1 MLNIK
6 IYSLI
11 ILSLFLNACSTT
23 SVHNEVEKNIT
34 AVQIQHEMS
43 ESELLNVSIIEFKPG
58 VLPEDKDKQRGLSEE
73 IRNSEARYM
82 PVHLKYTM
90 QQTGYWASVR
100 VIPGSTA
107 SQDNEGSEVI
117 VAGEIISSDGE
128 TIELSIEVSDASNK
142 KWFSKGYGEI
152 VTAENQQIT
161 ESGKKDRF
169 QNLYNQISNDIIK
182 YRKNLTRAE
191 IKRIK
196 EIAEIRFAHY
206 MAPEVFK
213 NYLSKNDKGIYSLKK
228 LPADNDSM
236 MQRIHA
242 IKARDEMLVDTINNY
257 YDIYY
262 EDLWDS
268 YDNWREFRSEELET
282 IRDIEQKATTQKI
295 LGAAAIIGAIA
306 LGASNNSR
314 YNNNYAL
321 ETVLIAGGAYAI
333 KTGFDTSKESEI
345 NKEAIE
351 ELGASFE
358 TEADPILVD
367 VNGKTMTLT
376 GNARQQYGKWRQ
388 LLKKIHIE
396 ETSF

>member
-1 MLNIK
+1 MLNVK
-6 IYSLI
+6 IHTLI
-11 ILSLFLNACSTT
+11 ILVLFLNACSTT
-23 SVHNEVEKNIT
+23 SVHNEVEKNVI
-34 AVQIQHEMS
+34 AHQIQYEMS
-43 ESELLNVSIIEFKPG
+43 ESELLNVSIIEFKAG
-58 VLPEDKDKQRGLSEE
+58 VLPKDKDKQRGLSEE

-90 QQTGYWASVR
+90 QKTGYWGSVR
-100 VIPGSTA
+100 VIPGSVS
-107 SQDNEGSEVI
+107 SQGNEGSEVI
-117 VAGEIISSDGE
+117 VSGEIISSDGE
-128 TIELSIEVSDASNK
+128 SIELSIDVSDASNK
-142 KWFSKGYGEI
+142 KWFSKDYGEI
-152 VTAENQQIT
+152 VTADDQNIT

-169 QNLYNQISNDIIK
+169 QNLYNQISNDIIE
-182 YRKNLTRAE
+182 YRKNLTRVE
-191 IKRIK
+191 IKHIK
-196 EIAEIRFAHY
+196 EIAEIRFANY
-206 MAPEVFK
+206 MAPEVFA
-213 NYLSKNDKGIYSLKK
+213 NYLAKNEAGIYSLKK
-228 LPADNDSM
+228 LPADNDLM

-262 EDLWDS
+262 DDLWDS
-268 YDNWREFRSEELET
+268 YDSWREFRSEELKT
-282 IRDIEQKATTQKI
+282 IREIEQKATTQKV
-295 LGAAAIIGAIA
+295 LGVAAIVGAIA

-314 YNNNYAL
+314 YNSHAL

-358 TEADPILVD
+358 TEVEPILID

-376 GNARQQYGKWRQ
+376 GNAQQQYEKWRQ